1 LQWLAPVDAPLPSLS
16 VLELAVKWPALH
28 MLQLVWVRA
37 LLDW

>member
-1 LQWLAPVDAPLPSLS
+1 LQWLAPVDTPLPSLS

-28 MLQLVWVRA
+28 TGQVDSVCE